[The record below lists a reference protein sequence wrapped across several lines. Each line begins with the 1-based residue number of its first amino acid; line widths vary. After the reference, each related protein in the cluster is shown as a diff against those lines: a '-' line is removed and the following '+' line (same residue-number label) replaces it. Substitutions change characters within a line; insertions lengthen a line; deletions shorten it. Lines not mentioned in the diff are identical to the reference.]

1 MSNYNAANQ
10 ARLKLKM
17 KLSNYSW
24 YVDSMVGF
32 MDEGYGIIIHTLKI
46 DDKVRK
52 EIPQVVDGISIRTEL
67 KK

>member
-1 MSNYNAANQ
+1 MSNYNQANQ

-17 KLSNYSW
+17 KLCQCAW
-24 YVDSMVGF
+24 YVDSTVVF
-32 MDEGYGIIIHTLKI
+32 MDEGYGILIHVSKI

-52 EIPQVVDGISIRTEL
+52 EIPQVMDDISIRTEI